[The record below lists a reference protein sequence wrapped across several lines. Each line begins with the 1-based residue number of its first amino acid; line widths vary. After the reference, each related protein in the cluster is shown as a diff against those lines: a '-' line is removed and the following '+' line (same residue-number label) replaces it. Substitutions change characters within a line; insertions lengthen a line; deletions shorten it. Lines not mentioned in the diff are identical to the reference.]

1 MVEQNIEEQS
11 VADDGVYQLIRPIN
25 FEGEEIKSL
34 NLDFDDLGGNDLMG
48 CAKLAQRLDPNE
60 VPVLRAASINYQVAV
75 AARAAGVVP
84 ELIMALKAKDFTIVT
99 QKAAN
104 FLVLQE

>member
-1 MVEQNIEEQS
+1 MKEQNNEQQTVS
-11 VADDGVYQLIRPIN
+11 DDRAYQLIRPIT
-25 FEGEEIKSL
+25 FEDEEVKSL
-34 NLDFDDLGGNDLMG
+34 NLNFDELGGNDLMS

-84 ELIMALKAKDFTIVT
+84 ELIMALKAKDFTVVT